1 MPRAIRRSK
10 ILMEDNDVISPVAA
24 SSSVRSSTA
33 AAGIGAGKTGHQE
46 KGPSTPPA
54 RIAPAS
60 HGSSGRPSATSGARH
75 FVARISSR
83 AKSAPRIHFHLRRTY
98 SGRPSSSMRFSD
110 TTAMASSVVCR
121 PSVRERSASHDHSLV
136 AADIRLHQGT
146 PIVTRCPL
154 PATRPR
160 SAISCRCRSRFVG
173 AVSAVAL
180 RNRART
186 GRHNDR
192 RIRMTLANLTVDIAA
207 ILRSFAGKRRN
218 RSGNLLKQ
226 GTDLRASSTSWES
239 ARRR

>member
-1 MPRAIRRSK
+1 MRVRDPVAPHPLYAHTPLRWYFVGKFKFSAELMVSYFYLMIVSDPCLATTAPAMRQVMPRAIRRSK
-10 ILMEDNDVISPVAA
+10 ILMQDNDVMSPVAA

-121 PSVRERSASHDHSLV
+121 PSVRERSASP
-136 AADIRLHQGT
+136 ITRL
-146 PIVTRCPL
+146 
-154 PATRPR
+154 
-160 SAISCRCRSRFVG
+160 
-173 AVSAVAL
+173 
-180 RNRART
+180 
-186 GRHNDR
+186 
-192 RIRMTLANLTVDIAA
+192 
-207 ILRSFAGKRRN
+207 
-218 RSGNLLKQ
+218 
-226 GTDLRASSTSWES
+226 
-239 ARRR
+239 